1 VNETTRKQLRT
12 AKREYVEDQKAN
24 VCKWVFKKDYR
35 GEDMITMEFQNVISK
50 LGSSCGTLR
59 ETTLLPWPITS
70 R

>member
-1 VNETTRKQLRT
+1 MNETTRKQLRT

-50 LGSSCGTLR
+50 LVWHAKGDYFASMAHNV
-59 ETTLLPWPITS
+59 
-70 R
+70 